1 MIPIVLTPLT
11 LSPVSFGAIVTETI
25 PELTVKLVSSILT
38 IPFAEVVAS
47 ECTLLVITP
56 VTRPYPSTLIS
67 VTKEVSPVVI
77 SDLEVATVAKSISLA
92 LITIR
97 SSDAVATA
105 SSFGLGLIK
114 PAPARVVV
122 GAVNCVHSKIE
133 LPIETLPVVI

>member
-1 MIPIVLTPLT
+1 M
-11 LSPVSFGAIVTETI
+11 
-25 PELTVKLVSSILT
+25 
-38 IPFAEVVAS
+38 
-47 ECTLLVITP
+47 LLVITP

-67 VTKEVSPVVI
+67 VTKEVSPVVT
-77 SDLEVATVAKSISLA
+77 SDLEVATVARSISFA

-97 SSDAVATA
+97 SADAVATA

-133 LPIETLPVVI
+133 LPTETLPVVI